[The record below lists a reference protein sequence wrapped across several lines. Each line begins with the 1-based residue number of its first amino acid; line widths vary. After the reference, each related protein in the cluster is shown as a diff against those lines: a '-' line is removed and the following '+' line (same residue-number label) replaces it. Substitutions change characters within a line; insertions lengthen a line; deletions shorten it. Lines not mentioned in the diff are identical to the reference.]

1 MKFSEDKIDQG
12 YYVSGYE
19 DGAILV
25 NGSAKTASFII
36 SLEELID
43 DWAPAHIDEL
53 STQHMQPLLEL
64 QPELVLIGTGQT
76 LKFPAIEH
84 YACLIQ
90 QNIGVEIMDSAAAC
104 RTYNILLGEGRKVAA
119 GIIIGAR
126 SKDQG
131 ARDE

>member
-19 DGAILV
+19 AGAILV
-25 NGSAKTASFII
+25 NGSPKTTSFII
-36 SLEELID
+36 SLEKLID
-43 DWAPAHIDEL
+43 NWAPTHIDEL
-53 STQHMQPLLEL
+53 NAQHLHPLLQL
-64 QPELVLIGTGQT
+64 QPELVLIGTGEA
-76 LKFPAIEH
+76 LKFPSIEH

-119 GIIIGAR
+119 GIILGSR
-126 SKDQG
+126 N
-131 ARDE
+131 

>member
-25 NGSAKTASFII
+25 NGSTKTASFII
-36 SLEELID
+36 SLDELID
-43 DWAPAHIDEL
+43 DWTPAHIDEL
-53 STQHMQPLLEL
+53 STEHMQPLLGL

-104 RTYNILLGEGRKVAA
+104 RTYNILLGEGRKVVA
-119 GIIIGAR
+119 GIIIGT
-126 SKDQG
+126 S
-131 ARDE
+131 DE

>member
-19 DGAILV
+19 DGVILV

-36 SLEELID
+36 SLEKLVD

-53 STQHMQPLLEL
+53 GTEHMQPLLDL

-104 RTYNILLGEGRKVAA
+104 RTYNILLGEGRKVVA
-119 GIIIGAR
+119 GIILGAR
-126 SKDQG
+126 G
-131 ARDE
+131 E